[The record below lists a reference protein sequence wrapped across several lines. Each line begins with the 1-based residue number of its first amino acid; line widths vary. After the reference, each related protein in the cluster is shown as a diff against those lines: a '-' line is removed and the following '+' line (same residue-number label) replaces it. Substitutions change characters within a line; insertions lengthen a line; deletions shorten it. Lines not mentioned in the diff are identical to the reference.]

1 MHAGDICIRSFSKV
15 LCTRGQ
21 QAKSPA
27 QGPRAPLHSKMCLR
41 PKHMY
46 SPDWLDVEM
55 KTHHEKARGVLII
68 ICGAGGKLSLDKSG
82 RGLCRMLQRGSE
94 LTRT

>member
-1 MHAGDICIRSFSKV
+1 
-15 LCTRGQ
+15 
-21 QAKSPA
+21 
-27 QGPRAPLHSKMCLR
+27 
-41 PKHMY
+41 MY

-68 ICGAGGKLSLDKSG
+68 ICGAGSKLSLDKSG
-82 RGLCRMLQRGSE
+82 RGLYRILQCGSE